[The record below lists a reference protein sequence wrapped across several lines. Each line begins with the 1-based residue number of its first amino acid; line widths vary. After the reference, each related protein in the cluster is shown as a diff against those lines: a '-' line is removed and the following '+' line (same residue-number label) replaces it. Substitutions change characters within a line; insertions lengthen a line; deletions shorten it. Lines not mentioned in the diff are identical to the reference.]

1 MVGVCVDFYLVQVYV
16 ILWVG
21 SVGILQNVSHI
32 EPSKKDRLNENL
44 DDKWIRFFVNQVNP
58 ITAVAGKLAINM
70 TAILA
75 CCSA

>member
-21 SVGILQNVSHI
+21 SVGVLQNVSHI
-32 EPSKKDRLNENL
+32 EPSKEDRLDENL
-44 DDKWIRFFVNQVNP
+44 VIAGFKIINQLNP
-58 ITAVAGKLAINM
+58 ITAVAGKLATNM
-70 TAILA
+70 TAMLA